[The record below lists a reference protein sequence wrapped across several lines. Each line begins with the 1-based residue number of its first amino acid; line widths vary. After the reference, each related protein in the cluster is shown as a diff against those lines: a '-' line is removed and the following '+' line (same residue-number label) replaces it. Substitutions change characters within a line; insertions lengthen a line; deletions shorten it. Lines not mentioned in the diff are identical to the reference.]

1 MAGKAATALLMVLVL
16 AAGVAIGWKVSVSR
30 GGPGDGELTRERVKR
45 IVGEFGL
52 QQYDNI
58 QQYNVT
64 SDGLL
69 QVGDRAPDLE
79 LQQIEGGS
87 SHISDYYR
95 DKPLLLTFGSY
106 T

>member
-1 MAGKAATALLMVLVL
+1 MTGKAAKALLMVLVM
-16 AAGVAIGWKVSVSR
+16 AAGIAIGWTFSGLR
-30 GGPGDGELTRERVKR
+30 GPGDGELTRERVKR
-45 IVGEFGL
+45 IFGEFGL

-58 QQYNVT
+58 QHYNVT

-79 LQQIEGGS
+79 LEQIEGGS
-87 SHISDYYR
+87 SRISDYYR